1 MHDLIDISKRLS
13 LTPIIEE
20 FEELRLYST
29 VRKARDDFELSQL
42 KSQNSSSN
50 VGKSELKFDR
60 QVDLVEARLLQCK

>member
-1 MHDLIDISKRLS
+1 VHDLIDISKRLS

-50 VGKSELKFDR
+50 VGKSELKFDQ

>member
-50 VGKSELKFDR
+50 VGKSELKFDQ